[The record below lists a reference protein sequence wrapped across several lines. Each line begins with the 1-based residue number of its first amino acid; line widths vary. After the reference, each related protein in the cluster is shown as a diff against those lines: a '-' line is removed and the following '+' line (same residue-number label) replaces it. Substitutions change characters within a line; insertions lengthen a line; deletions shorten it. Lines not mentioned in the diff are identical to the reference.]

1 MNPKIHV
8 LIRIDRDSNN
18 VQFRVRGS
26 VTGSNV
32 QALYVVARRANSLM
46 PGLALILDVSHA
58 RIANDALE
66 ELHTCSTT
74 GRLPARIDPLQ
85 SDCRISVLGPNQ
97 PRLLAA

>member
-1 MNPKIHV
+1 M
-8 LIRIDRDSNN
+8 
-18 VQFRVRGS
+18 
-26 VTGSNV
+26 
-32 QALYVVARRANSLM
+32 ALRTNSLM

-58 RIANDALE
+58 RVAKDALE
-66 ELHTCSTT
+66 ELDSCSTT